1 MTRSLAYNLNKR
13 LAIYLVLA
21 TGILTFAGFS
31 YVSNLLKEDVLATLT
46 KYTRERAMNE
56 SRLFVTAEENFKIM
70 EEKFF
75 RFREKHKREGFDY
88 DARFE
93 QIFPLREDGKRGPHL
108 GFDLEDLNKEPG
120 GIISIDHEVTPFLK
134 EVLVDAFNMIE
145 HLGFA
150 WTGDYAATGFLNG
163 SFLVAIQPTALIIQE
178 TPQFSYAEMELITMG
193 LPENNLDRS
202 PRWTS
207 LYVEPNTDYSMIS
220 GIYPL
225 YVDGMHVGNFAHDVM
240 LTDLILQL
248 GKDKLP
254 NTSFAVVGNHGNLIA
269 HSDLLEEL
277 KTGSEPF
284 SRKNIQDAEI
294 LNLYRAVD
302 ALQGDSGLFEDIS
315 EKNLLVVSRMSGPD
329 WSLVTIYPK
338 ENLFLETRN
347 IIWLFVSMALAM
359 FVILLL
365 VASRTI
371 RVMVITPLSNLA
383 RAASKFRSGEKVQL
397 VEIESSNEIE
407 TLSCSFIDMTERI
420 NDYSENLENKV
431 SERTIKLEEA
441 KEKAEAANKAKS
453 LFLANM
459 SHELRT
465 PLNAVLGFSELMS
478 ADHGLNEQNKSNLN
492 VINRSG
498 RHLLQLIND
507 VLDMSKIE
515 AGKTQLELEDIDLGA
530 LIHDV
535 TDMVRVRAE
544 QKGLQLLLDQTSD
557 FPRFVRGDGP
567 KIRQILINLL
577 SNSVKFTDQG
587 GVTLRLEAKNGNP
600 DWITLKGE
608 VKDTGRGI
616 EPEDIERIFRPFE
629 QLASAVEQ
637 KGTGLGLAITRQFV
651 ELMGGEIS
659 AASQPGKGSTFYFS
673 IRVEP
678 GSPDQIEAI
687 EEKVVQTHRVIGLRQ
702 PGQEWRIL
710 IAEDVLEN
718 QVLLQQ
724 LLEQAGFQVR
734 IAEDGLETI
743 KLFEAWHPHFIWMDR
758 RMPRLGGLE
767 ATQRIRELP
776 GGKEVKIAALTA
788 SVFKEQ
794 RDELMAAGSDDFVR
808 KPYRPHEIFDC
819 MARHLDLA
827 YIYEEEVETDETEIG
842 LPSSVT
848 PEAVAALPPD
858 LLKELRRAFTI
869 LDIEEIRMVL
879 ERVAEVDSD
888 LAASLSR
895 LADSFNFQAINNLLN
910 P

>member
-687 EEKVVQTHRVIGLRQ
+687 EEKVVQTHRVI
-702 PGQEWRIL
+702 
-710 IAEDVLEN
+710 
-718 QVLLQQ
+718 
-724 LLEQAGFQVR
+724 
-734 IAEDGLETI
+734 
-743 KLFEAWHPHFIWMDR
+743 
-758 RMPRLGGLE
+758 
-767 ATQRIRELP
+767 
-776 GGKEVKIAALTA
+776 
-788 SVFKEQ
+788 
-794 RDELMAAGSDDFVR
+794 
-808 KPYRPHEIFDC
+808 
-819 MARHLDLA
+819 
-827 YIYEEEVETDETEIG
+827 
-842 LPSSVT
+842 
-848 PEAVAALPPD
+848 
-858 LLKELRRAFTI
+858 
-869 LDIEEIRMVL
+869 
-879 ERVAEVDSD
+879 
-888 LAASLSR
+888 
-895 LADSFNFQAINNLLN
+895 
-910 P
+910 